1 MEVDKGKLK
10 TALPSVSLEVWQSV
24 EKNVQET
31 RHDPISTCI
40 QVCKDP
46 LTFLPGKSQC
56 GCTAQ
61 TGRDS
66 AGQGSGHK
74 KEVIEFLVDLVKSS
88 NGK

>member
-1 MEVDKGKLK
+1 MTLICVDFK
-10 TALPSVSLEVWQSV
+10 TKTGTCSL
-24 EKNVQET
+24 
-31 RHDPISTCI
+31 
-40 QVCKDP
+40 VCRDP
-46 LTFLPGKSQC
+46 LTFLPDKSQC

-74 KEVIEFLVDLVKSS
+74 KEVIEFLVDLAKSS

>member
-1 MEVDKGKLK
+1 MKANKEKAK
-10 TALPSVSLEVWQSV
+10 TALQMSWFGTCSL
-24 EKNVQET
+24 
-31 RHDPISTCI
+31 
-40 QVCKDP
+40 VCRDP
-46 LTFLPGKSQC
+46 LTFLPDKSQC

-74 KEVIEFLVDLVKSS
+74 KEVIEFLVDLAKSS